1 MPKIKITTDRR
12 PWVDGKPQANG
23 ATLDVDDATAAHHP
37 QPRRSANLRRQPA
50 CADWRIEPAL

>member
-23 ATLDVDDATAAHHP
+23 ATLDVDDATADMMV
-37 QPRRSANLRRQPA
+37 ANGFAEKVRGAPKKKAVL
-50 CADWRIEPAL
+50 DD

>member
-23 ATLDVDDATAAHHP
+23 AMLDVDDATADVLV
-37 QPRRSANLRRQPA
+37 ANGFAEKLRVAPKKKA
-50 CADWRIEPAL
+50 KFDD